1 MFDPNE
7 IINVKSWMSLGDS
20 NYEIDHDYDKLH
32 NALVDLELNL
42 KVWNKLK
49 WEIEL

>member
-1 MFDPNE
+1 MGKYYN
-7 IINVKSWMSLGDS
+7 IK
-20 NYEIDHDYDKLH
+20 HDYDKLH

-49 WEIEL
+49 WEIDL